1 MGLRNRRRATNP
13 VPEPNLVPMM
23 DVVVTI
29 LIFFVLASMAPKAKM
44 IKNVALPS
52 ADKGKIEEAL
62 PDPLVIGINKQGQ
75 TMVDNQQVDD
85 LAMGQKVVEYLNK
98 NAKGAVVLKADKGLQ
113 YDQVVKKLGVLRDVG
128 GDRISLALE

>member
-1 MGLRNRRRATNP
+1 MGLRSHRQAAQP

-29 LIFFVLASMAPKAKM
+29 LLFFVLASMAPKAKM

-52 ADKGKIEEAL
+52 ADKGKVEETL
-62 PDPLVIGINKQGQ
+62 PDPLIIGINKQGQ
-75 TMVDNQQVDD
+75 ALIENQPIDD
-85 LAMGQKVVEYLNK
+85 LSMGQKVVEYLNK
-98 NAKGAVVLKADKGLQ
+98 NTKGAVVLKADKSLQ

-128 GDRISLALE
+128 GDRVSLAIE

>member
-1 MGLRNRRRATNP
+1 MGLRNRRRAANP
-13 VPEPNLVPMM
+13 VSEPNLVPMM

-52 ADKGKIEEAL
+52 ADKGKIEETL

-98 NAKGAVVLKADKGLQ
+98 NVKGSVVLKADKGLQ

-128 GDRISLALE
+128 GDRVSLALE

>member
-1 MGLRNRRRATNP
+1 MGLRNRRRAAQP

-52 ADKGKIEEAL
+52 ADKGKVEETL
-62 PDPLVIGINKQGQ
+62 PDPFIIGINKQGQ
-75 TMVDNQQVDD
+75 ALVENQPIDD
-85 LAMGQKVVEYLNK
+85 LTMGQKVVEYLNK
-98 NAKGAVVLKADKGLQ
+98 NAKGAVVLKADKTLQ
-113 YDQVVKKLGVLRDVG
+113 YDQVVKKLGVLRNVG
-128 GDRISLALE
+128 GDRVSLAIE

>member
-1 MGLRNRRRATNP
+1 MGLRNRGRSAAP

-44 IKNVALPS
+44 IKGVALPS
-52 ADKGKIEEAL
+52 ADQGKVEEVL
-62 PDPLVIGINKQGQ
+62 PDPLIIAINKQGQ
-75 TMVDNQQVDD
+75 TTVDNQPLDD

-128 GDRISLALE
+128 GDRVSLALE

>member
-1 MGLRNRRRATNP
+1 MGLRNRRRSVTP

-29 LIFFVLASMAPKAKM
+29 LLFFVLASMAPKAKM

-52 ADKGKIEEAL
+52 ADKGKVEETL

-75 TMVDNQQVDD
+75 TLVENQPLDD

-98 NAKGAVVLKADKGLQ
+98 NAKGSVVLKADKGLQ
-113 YDQVVKKLGVLRDVG
+113 YEQVVKKLGVLRDVG
-128 GDRISLALE
+128 GDRVSLALE

>member
-1 MGLRNRRRATNP
+1 MGLRNRRRAVNP

-98 NAKGAVVLKADKGLQ
+98 NSKGAVVLKADKGLQ

-128 GDRISLALE
+128 GDRVSLALE

>member
-1 MGLRNRRRATNP
+1 MGLRNRRRAAHP

-52 ADKGKIEEAL
+52 ADKGKIEEVL

-75 TMVDNQQVDD
+75 TMMGDQPVDD

-98 NAKGAVVLKADKGLQ
+98 NAKGGVVLKADKGLQ
-113 YDQVVKKLGVLRDVG
+113 YDQVIKKLGVLRDVG
-128 GDRISLALE
+128 GDRVSLALE

>member
-1 MGLRNRRRATNP
+1 MGLRNRRRAATP

-52 ADKGKIEEAL
+52 ADKGTVEETL

-75 TMVDNQQVDD
+75 TMVENQPIDD

-113 YDQVVKKLGVLRDVG
+113 YEQVVKKLGVLRDVG
-128 GDRISLALE
+128 GDRVSLALE